1 MCTGS
6 LKMNTEGDGVWRR
19 RSLVLPYHNSFV
31 VLKIMEPYEMCYTT
45 DGLVHDCWAGATCL
59 HSLDRCFMCSGIR
72 SSYTLRTVS
81 KGFVT
86 EILAVSATSLFL
98 VTWNKGSHDVVWFRC
113 GSVNPLCLSPQSM
126 LRCEQKVSFSLVIE
140 SINSRTEGIAGIST
154 SPL

>member
-31 VLKIMEPYEMCYTT
+31 VLKIMEPYTT
-45 DGLVHDCWAGATCL
+45 DSLAHDCWAGATWN
-59 HSLDRCFMCSGIR
+59 HSLYRCFMCTGIR

-126 LRCEQKVSFSLVIE
+126 LRCEQKVSFSLVSE
-140 SINSRTEGIAGIST
+140 SINSRMEGIAGIST